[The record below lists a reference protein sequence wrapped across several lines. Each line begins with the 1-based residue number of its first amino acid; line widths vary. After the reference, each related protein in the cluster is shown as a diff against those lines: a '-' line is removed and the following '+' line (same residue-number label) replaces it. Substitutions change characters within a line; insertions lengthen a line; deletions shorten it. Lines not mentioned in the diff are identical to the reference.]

1 MWLPTPVY
9 ERLPQ
14 IWFLLGLLF
23 ITGGLYLGLDYPISF
38 LYGALGILCCLS
50 GICVALLRL
59 RHRRE
64 HDDQQDFSSATD

>member
-1 MWLPTPVY
+1 MWIPTPVY

-23 ITGGLYLGLDYPISF
+23 ITGGLYLGFDYPISF
-38 LYGALGILCCLS
+38 LYGGLGILCCLS
-50 GICVALLRL
+50 GICVGLLRL

-64 HDDQQDFSSATD
+64 NDEQDFSSAAD